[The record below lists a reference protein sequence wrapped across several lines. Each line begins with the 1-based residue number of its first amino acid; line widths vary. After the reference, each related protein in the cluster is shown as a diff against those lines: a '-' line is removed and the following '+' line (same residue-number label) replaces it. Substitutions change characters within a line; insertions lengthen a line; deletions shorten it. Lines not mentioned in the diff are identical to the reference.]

1 MAKSLKKLS
10 TNQMILGGVVFVA
23 VCVAIYFVFIKKDE
37 DKNDTTL
44 CKSNCI
50 TANLPPISEYFATNT
65 CSSGPNIIN
74 PPESQLNTFFRK
86 MGGWMSQK

>member
-44 CKSNCI
+44 CVK
-50 TANLPPISEYFATNT
+50 
-65 CSSGPNIIN
+65 
-74 PPESQLNTFFRK
+74 QLCF
-86 MGGWMSQK
+86 SAIVLC